1 MRFLKRLWSM
11 VGEHVQGGLGG
22 ELDSTALSADAA
34 QLRRKTYETLQRADD
49 DFGRRVQFNTVVSAV
64 MELCNA
70 ISKFAPGDDNERAV
84 VTEALKTALVVI
96 SPIAPHISHELW
108 QAMGES
114 DALITQRWPDVD
126 ESALVQSVISMVVQ
140 VNGKVRGSIEVG
152 ADADKDAILQAAK
165 AEDNV
170 ARHIADK
177 TIRKEIVVP
186 DKLVNIV
193 VG

>member
-1 MRFLKRLWSM
+1 M
-11 VGEHVQGGLGG
+11 
-22 ELDSTALSADAA
+22 
-34 QLRRKTYETLQRADD
+34 
-49 DFGRRVQFNTVVSAV
+49 
-64 MELCNA
+64 
-70 ISKFAPGDDNERAV
+70 
-84 VTEALKTALVVI
+84 
-96 SPIAPHISHELW
+96 
-108 QAMGES
+108 
-114 DALITQRWPDVD
+114 
-126 ESALVQSVISMVVQ
+126 ISMVVQ